1 MNTISVPVVAM
12 ASISAYVGL
21 YHLLIHSRRPQHR
34 VNLTFA
40 LLCLSTTLY
49 DIFCVGLYN
58 ATTVAEGGQWQRAQ
72 LISLAFFV
80 PTFLWF
86 GFDYIG
92 RKPNIIVH
100 TFSIYYILAIMVQ
113 LINRS
118 HLTWLVDQPS
128 IKHIALP
135 FGLSATYYEV
145 TFGPFTMIQSLM
157 GLVAS
162 TYLLVEVIRIY
173 RDGYQKRAIPLLLA
187 LGLMYIAGFNDTMVG
202 SGMYQFIY
210 LMEYAFLG
218 IIVAMASSLSIMIVE
233 AGIVK
238 DALRKSEERF
248 RSLVETTSD
257 WVWEVDL
264 NGRYTYA
271 SPKIRELLG
280 YEPEEVNGWTPFDL
294 MPSDEAKRS
303 GTVFQEKVQNKE
315 PLKRVENSA
324 RRKDGRIV
332 ILERNG
338 VPFFD
343 DQGRLLGYRGIDRD
357 VTERKQAEAQIERT
371 LRETSVRFEVSQA
384 LVGKETESGVLDV
397 LIQHAGLYPRACVVI
412 FTFDWRE
419 SELVAIL
426 RRQNPFE
433 SGLMAA
439 MPIGGSLP
447 ASRYTLFNQFSADQL
462 FVSEDIRA
470 DERFELA
477 GREILAQTGAVSYA
491 AFPLTV
497 GNEWLGYIAAMA
509 RTVGYFDEEKQHLYQ
524 TLAEQGAV
532 ALHAARLRETIHE
545 SAERLR
551 AVFEG
556 VADGIVVT
564 NLQGTILECNEAAVT
579 LFGCDSR
586 EALLGLNVVEM
597 ISGDDQTQVR
607 ENVRKMLETG
617 SIKRASERKLLRKDG
632 SIFDAELNMA
642 SLRGA
647 EGNLTGFVVGV
658 HDITERKQAEEELF
672 KLNTELEQRVKER
685 TAQLE
690 VANKEL
696 EAFSYSVSHDLRAP
710 LRSIVSFSKIVDDD
724 FSAGMDPMARGFLQ
738 KIIGSGKKMN
748 LLIDGLL
755 ELSRISRK
763 PLNKQ
768 TVDLQAT
775 VQSVIESFIPETA
788 HRQIE
793 WDITELPPVQA
804 DPILIQQVYAN
815 LIGNAVKYSNK
826 RAPARIEIGCR
837 SEGLESIYFVR
848 DNGAGFNMQYAEKL
862 FGVFQRLHRDDE
874 FEGTGIGLVTVK
886 RIIQRHGGR
895 IWAEAEVEKGATFYF
910 TLG

>member
-1 MNTISVPVVAM
+1 
-12 ASISAYVGL
+12 
-21 YHLLIHSRRPQHR
+21 
-34 VNLTFA
+34 
-40 LLCLSTTLY
+40 
-49 DIFCVGLYN
+49 
-58 ATTVAEGGQWQRAQ
+58 
-72 LISLAFFV
+72 
-80 PTFLWF
+80 
-86 GFDYIG
+86 
-92 RKPNIIVH
+92 
-100 TFSIYYILAIMVQ
+100 
-113 LINRS
+113 
-118 HLTWLVDQPS
+118 
-128 IKHIALP
+128 
-135 FGLSATYYEV
+135 
-145 TFGPFTMIQSLM
+145 
-157 GLVAS
+157 
-162 TYLLVEVIRIY
+162 
-173 RDGYQKRAIPLLLA
+173 
-187 LGLMYIAGFNDTMVG
+187 
-202 SGMYQFIY
+202 
-210 LMEYAFLG
+210 
-218 IIVAMASSLSIMIVE
+218 
-233 AGIVK
+233 
-238 DALRKSEERF
+238 
-248 RSLVETTSD
+248 
-257 WVWEVDL
+257 
-264 NGRYTYA
+264 
-271 SPKIRELLG
+271 
-280 YEPEEVNGWTPFDL
+280 
-294 MPSDEAKRS
+294 
-303 GTVFQEKVQNKE
+303 
-315 PLKRVENSA
+315 
-324 RRKDGRIV
+324 
-332 ILERNG
+332 
-338 VPFFD
+338 
-343 DQGRLLGYRGIDRD
+343 
-357 VTERKQAEAQIERT
+357 
-371 LRETSVRFEVSQA
+371 
-384 LVGKETESGVLDV
+384 
-397 LIQHAGLYPRACVVI
+397 
-412 FTFDWRE
+412 
-419 SELVAIL
+419 
-426 RRQNPFE
+426 
-433 SGLMAA
+433 
-439 MPIGGSLP
+439 
-447 ASRYTLFNQFSADQL
+447 
-462 FVSEDIRA
+462 
-470 DERFELA
+470 
-477 GREILAQTGAVSYA
+477 
-491 AFPLTV
+491 
-497 GNEWLGYIAAMA
+497 
-509 RTVGYFDEEKQHLYQ
+509 
-524 TLAEQGAV
+524 
-532 ALHAARLRETIHE
+532 
-545 SAERLR
+545 
-551 AVFEG
+551 
-556 VADGIVVT
+556 
-564 NLQGTILECNEAAVT
+564 
-579 LFGCDSR
+579 
-586 EALLGLNVVEM
+586 LGLNVVEM